1 MIEQIRKPVEKDFQR
16 YETAFKEAIH
26 TDNSLLKTILT
37 YVRTTKGKE
46 LRPILTLLAA
56 GMFGSVNEDTIR
68 AAVSLEL
75 LHTASLMHDDVVDQ
89 TYERRSKYS
98 VNALWNNR
106 IAILVGDYY
115 LSKSAH
121 ITAKMKTRRVT
132 TMLSQLG
139 CDLSDGELLQVSNE
153 RKLLIDESA
162 YLNVIRKKTA
172 MTFAF
177 CTQAGAITVDASIED
192 EENLRL
198 FGENLGMVFQIKDD
212 IFDYFSAG
220 NIGKPTGNDLKEGKM
235 TLPLIFALEHSS
247 KEVNRPILNMIRNR
261 AFTHENL
268 AKMSLF
274 VREEGG
280 IQYAEKRMRDFGEMA
295 KKNIEKYPISPFH
308 DSLLSCLEY
317 AMKRTK

>member
-1 MIEQIRKPVEKDFQR
+1 MIEKIRKPVEQDFLR
-16 YETAFKEAIH
+16 YEIAFKEAIH
-26 TDNSLLKTILT
+26 TDNTLLKTILA

-46 LRPILTLLAA
+46 LRPVITLLSA

-89 TYERRSKYS
+89 TFERRSKFS

-115 LSKSAH
+115 LSKSAF

-162 YLNVIRKKTA
+162 YLDVIRKKTA

-177 CTQAGAITVDASIED
+177 CTQAGAISVDASAQE

-198 FGENLGMVFQIKDD
+198 FGEHLGMVFQIKDD
-212 IFDYFSAG
+212 IFDYFTSSA
-220 NIGKPTGNDLKEGKM
+220 IGKPTGNDLKEGKM
-235 TLPLIFALEHSS
+235 TLPLIFALEHST
-247 KEVNRPILNMIRNR
+247 KEVSRPFLNMIRNR
-261 AFTHENL
+261 AFTPENL
-268 AKMSLF
+268 TQMSLF
-274 VREEGG
+274 VREAGG

-295 KKNIEKYPISPFH
+295 KKNLEQYPVSPFH
-308 DSLLSCLEY
+308 DSLIQCLDY
-317 AMKRTK
+317 AMQRTK